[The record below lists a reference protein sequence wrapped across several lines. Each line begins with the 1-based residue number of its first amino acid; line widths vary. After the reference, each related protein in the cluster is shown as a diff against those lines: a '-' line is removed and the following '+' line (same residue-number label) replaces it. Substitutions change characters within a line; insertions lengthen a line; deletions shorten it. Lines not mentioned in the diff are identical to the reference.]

1 MFTYQYSSSM
11 EKWPPQQR
19 AFVCERFFITQSYV
33 QAIRDF
39 RIEYSLR
46 PRDPVPSRNSV
57 NLWVKNFRQT
67 ATATKQKPPGQPRTV
82 RTPENETRV
91 RTSLQ
96 RSPRR
101 SAGKHAQALGMSRRS
116 LSRMLKAMNFHPYKI
131 LITQELKYTDY
142 AARLRFAEEMK
153 ELLDNEEI
161 DRKFLMISDEAH
173 FYLNKTVNKQN
184 CRYYATEN
192 PQQIVEEPLHSER
205 VTVWCGVAEWGIVGP
220 YFFQG
225 TINTERYLEM
235 LKTFLIP
242 ELKKKRKF
250 RRTFFQQD
258 GATCHTAKK
267 TLDFLRK
274 EFGTRLLSRNTEF
287 PWPPRSPD
295 LSVCDFFLWGYLKQR
310 VYANKP
316 RTLDQLRANIWREI
330 AEIKPAMLKKVY
342 DNFEKRLENCI
353 ACNGHHLADI
363 IFGK

>member
-1 MFTYQYSSSM
+1 M

-46 PRDPVPSRNSV
+46 PRDPVHSRNSV

-101 SAGKHAQALGMSRRS
+101 SAGKHVQALGMSRRS
-116 LSRMLKAMNFHPYKI
+116 FSRMLKAMNFHPYKI

-142 AARLRFAEEMK
+142 AARLRFAEKMK

-161 DRKFLMISDEAH
+161 D
-173 FYLNKTVNKQN
+173 Q
-184 CRYYATEN
+184 
-192 PQQIVEEPLHSER
+192 
-205 VTVWCGVAEWGIVGP
+205 WGIVGT

-250 RRTFFQQD
+250 RRTIFQQD

-267 TLDFLRK
+267 TLDFLRE

-287 PWPPRSPD
+287 PRPPRSPD
-295 LSVCDFFLWGYLKQR
+295 LSVCDFFLWGYLKER

-316 RTLDQLRANIWREI
+316 RTLDQLRVNIRREI
-330 AEIKPAMLKKVY
+330 AEIKPAMLKKVN

>member
-116 LSRMLKAMNFHPYKI
+116 FSRMLKAMNFHPYKI

-142 AARLRFAEEMK
+142 AARLRFAEKMK

-161 DRKFLMISDEAH
+161 D
-173 FYLNKTVNKQN
+173 Q
-184 CRYYATEN
+184 
-192 PQQIVEEPLHSER
+192 
-205 VTVWCGVAEWGIVGP
+205 WGIVGP

-258 GATCHTAKK
+258 GATCHTAMAAP
-267 TLDFLRK
+267 L
-274 EFGTRLLSRNTEF
+274 
-287 PWPPRSPD
+287 
-295 LSVCDFFLWGYLKQR
+295 
-310 VYANKP
+310 A
-316 RTLDQLRANIWREI
+316 RANQITSLSTSL
-330 AEIKPAMLKKVY
+330 ML
-342 DNFEKRLENCI
+342 D
-353 ACNGHHLADI
+353 
-363 IFGK
+363 